1 MSLTSRR
8 EFILQTIVSEYIAA
22 GNAVAS
28 RTIALTNIHVSP
40 ATIRNDVTGLEEE
53 GYVSRPHSSAGAV
66 PTDKAY
72 RYYVESLAPDVQ
84 LPLTDQLLIDDV
96 CHDASEELDKRLR
109 LIATL
114 LAHFVHSAAIVTQPK
129 ATHARLKHLQLV
141 SIDDVLTLVILVL
154 SKPTVVRQK
163 TIALPIVRS
172 QDALT
177 EISNRLSATLEGMS
191 RDEVATEAMHAVTD
205 REIVTHIAE
214 MMTEEDRPEL
224 GRTYVE
230 GLHLMLSH
238 PDVANTGRTLTL
250 LRLVEQDN
258 WIESAVG
265 SQLSGAGVR
274 VMIGRENK
282 AEALQDL
289 SLVVG
294 DYGSRANSRGLIGV
308 IGPKR
313 MDYGRAISSVNYLA
327 ALLSESICE
336 SHKNEGV

>member
-8 EFILQTIVSEYIAA
+8 DFILRTIVSEYIAA

-28 RTIALTNIHVSP
+28 KTIALTNIHVSP
-40 ATIRNDVTGLEEE
+40 ATIRNDVTELEEE

-72 RYYVESLAPDVQ
+72 RHYVESLGPDVQ

-141 SIDDVLTLVILVL
+141 SIDEFLTLVILVL
-154 SKPTVVRQK
+154 SKPTVIRQK
-163 TIALPIVRS
+163 TVALSIVQS
-172 QDALT
+172 QDSLT
-177 EISNRLSATLEGMS
+177 EISNRLSSRLQGMS
-191 RDEVATEAMHAVTD
+191 RDEVNAEATLAMAD
-205 REIVTHIAE
+205 REILAHIAQ

-224 GRTYVE
+224 GRIYVE

-238 PDVANTGRTLTL
+238 PDFGNSRRTLTL
-250 LRLVEQDN
+250 LQFVGRDN
-258 WIESAVG
+258 WIESAIG
-265 SQLSGAGVR
+265 SQLTAAGVQ
-274 VMIGRENK
+274 VMIGRENRE
-282 AEALQDL
+282 EALQDL

-294 DYGSRANSRGLIGV
+294 NYGSGGNSRGLIGV

-327 ALLSESICE
+327 TLLSESICE
-336 SHKNEGV
+336 SQDGEGA